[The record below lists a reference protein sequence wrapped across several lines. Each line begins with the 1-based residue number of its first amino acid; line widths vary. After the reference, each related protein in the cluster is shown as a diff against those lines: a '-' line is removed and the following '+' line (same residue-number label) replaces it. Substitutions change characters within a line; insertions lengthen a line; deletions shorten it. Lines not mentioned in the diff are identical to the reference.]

1 MDINELLHRIK
12 QRNRS
17 RNHWRGSSTL
27 FNEVTRRN
35 LLEAKQR
42 EHTRLQRHRPK
53 GVWED
58 YDPVDAQTLRRMK
71 QFRTPHYPPKYF
83 GGAYSVKAAPATPAT
98 TPAKK
103 KRRKKKR
110 SAQKAPSAK
119 KKKSSAQ
126 KAPSAKKKRGRK
138 TNQDRAKAL
147 AREAAKISSTPD
159 RRPAGEPRRSTRS
172 KAASDDCPPGQVCK
186 FG

>member
-83 GGAYSVKAAPATPAT
+83 GGAYSVKAAATPA

-103 KRRKKKR
+103 KRRKKK
-110 SAQKAPSAK
+110 
-119 KKKSSAQ
+119 SSAQ
-126 KAPSAKKKRGRK
+126 KAPKDSAPKKDSAKKKRGRK

-147 AREAAKISSTPD
+147 AREAEKVASTPD
-159 RRPAGEPRRSTRS
+159 RRPAGEPRRSSRRPRS
-172 KAASDDCPPGQVCK
+172 FA
-186 FG
+186 

>member
-110 SAQKAPSAK
+110 SAQKAPPK
-119 KKKSSAQ
+119 KD
-126 KAPSAKKKRGRK
+126 SAKKKRGRK

-147 AREAAKISSTPD
+147 ARDAAKFASTPEGERSS
-159 RRPAGEPRRSTRS
+159 RRPRSF
-172 KAASDDCPPGQVCK
+172 A
-186 FG
+186 